1 MNLINKIDKRFSI
14 GLIIGL
20 IFGLLS
26 VYVDFFRSL
35 DPELSFNVLSNATV
49 FDIKENIGEL
59 DVLYDSTSLTKQG
72 KTISLITIKISNS
85 GNGSILKEY
94 FDSISPLRLYIDSVK
109 IVQNPQLI
117 ETNED
122 YLNKSVSFSRIS
134 DNGFILNPFIF
145 DRGKYFVV
153 KLLAIH
159 KQGFTPTIKA
169 DGKIA
174 RIDKFEFFRSYN
186 NQKKEPFWGTVF
198 HGGFLIHITRFFTYL
213 FAIGIFVVLLV
224 LPISSI
230 SDFISKKNRKKMIK
244 IFRKVYSKTIE
255 ETHELLIDFYLDNGI
270 EPINRLKRIINDQSR
285 FKYLFSLVNEEN
297 DFYFAN
303 HRYHNP
309 MDTSVGYLIQKLKNK
324 KLIKIED
331 KKFSID
337 ENFKMFLLDF
347 IKFMKE

>member
-1 MNLINKIDKRFSI
+1 MNLINKIDRRFSI
-14 GLIIGL
+14 GLILGL

-26 VYVDFFRSL
+26 VYVDFFRSS

-94 FDSISPLRLYIDSVK
+94 FDSISPIRLYIDSAK

-145 DRGKYFVV
+145 DRGKYFVI
-153 KLLAIH
+153 KFLAIH

-174 RIDKFEFFRSYN
+174 KIDKFEFFSSYN
-186 NQKKEPFWGTVF
+186 NQKKEPFWSTVF
-198 HGGFLIHITRFFTYL
+198 HGGFLIHITRFFTYI
-213 FAIGIFVVLLV
+213 FAIVIFVILLV
-224 LPISSI
+224 LPISLI
-230 SDFISKKNRKKMIK
+230 SDSISKKNRKRMMK
-244 IFRKVYSKTIE
+244 IFRKVYKNPID
-255 ETHELLIDFYLDNGI
+255 ETHEILIDFYLDNGV
-270 EPINRLKRIINDQSR
+270 EPIDRFKRIINDQGR
-285 FKYLFSLVNEEN
+285 FKHLFSLVNDEN
-297 DFYFAN
+297 DFYFAR
-303 HRYHNP
+303 HRHHNP
-309 MDTSVGYLIQKLKNK
+309 MDESVGYLIRELKEK
-324 KLIKIED
+324 EIIKIED
-331 KKFSID
+331 KRFSID
-337 ENFKMFLLDF
+337 ENFKTFLLDF